1 MGSMGIWR
9 EAMKTT
15 LQKLKSGKG
24 SGAGS
29 LCPSS
34 LGHKFSAFTAHQGP
48 QKEGLMMAQWG
59 EAAFLGGDL
68 GLREE
73 AGASSLALFSD
84 FPITESYSSQGRD
97 SKDYDSS

>member
-1 MGSMGIWR
+1 
-9 EAMKTT
+9 
-15 LQKLKSGKG
+15 
-24 SGAGS
+24 
-29 LCPSS
+29 
-34 LGHKFSAFTAHQGP
+34 
-48 QKEGLMMAQWG
+48 MMAQWG

-84 FPITESYSSQGRD
+84 FPITESYSSRGRD

>member
-1 MGSMGIWR
+1 
-9 EAMKTT
+9 MKTN

-34 LGHKFSAFTAHQGP
+34 LGHKFRAFTAQQGP
-48 QKEGLMMAQWG
+48 QREGLMMAQWG

-68 GLREE
+68 GPREE
-73 AGASSLALFSD
+73 AGWSLLIGSLSR
-84 FPITESYSSQGRD
+84 FPYNRILQ
-97 SKDYDSS
+97 